1 MHWAS
6 VAEAGRHRSARAAGA
21 TRPSLS
27 ATLQPEVLV
36 DSFSRII
43 ADPKVMLGKPV
54 VKGTRITVELVLERL
69 AGGAS
74 VDDLLRSYPRLDRED
89 VHEALRFA
97 AQAVRMERVL
107 AAS

>member
-1 MHWAS
+1 MD
-6 VAEAGRHRSARAAGA
+6 
-21 TRPSLS
+21 T
-27 ATLQPEVLV
+27 
-36 DSFSRII
+36 FSRII

-74 VDDLLRSYPRLDRED
+74 VDDLLRSYPLLVRED
-89 VHEALRFA
+89 VHEALLFA

>member
-1 MHWAS
+1 
-6 VAEAGRHRSARAAGA
+6 
-21 TRPSLS
+21 
-27 ATLQPEVLV
+27 
-36 DSFSRII
+36 
-43 ADPKVMLGKPV
+43 MLGKPV
-54 VKGTRITVELVLERL
+54 VKGTRITVGLVLERL

-97 AQAVRMERVL
+97 AQAVRMERLL

>member
-1 MHWAS
+1 M
-6 VAEAGRHRSARAAGA
+6 
-21 TRPSLS
+21 
-27 ATLQPEVLV
+27 
-36 DSFSRII
+36 DSFSRIV
-43 ADPKVMLGKPV
+43 ANPNVMLGKPV

-74 VDDLLRSYPRLDRED
+74 VDDLLGSYPRLSRED
-89 VHEALRFA
+89 VQEALRFA

>member
-1 MHWAS
+1 MDA
-6 VAEAGRHRSARAAGA
+6 
-21 TRPSLS
+21 
-27 ATLQPEVLV
+27 
-36 DSFSRII
+36 FSRIV

-54 VKGTRITVELVLERL
+54 VKGTRITVELVLDRL

-74 VDDLLRSYPRLDRED
+74 VDDLLRSYPRLTRED

-97 AQAVRMERVL
+97 AQAVRMERVV

>member
-1 MHWAS
+1 M
-6 VAEAGRHRSARAAGA
+6 
-21 TRPSLS
+21 
-27 ATLQPEVLV
+27 
-36 DSFSRII
+36 DSFSRIV
-43 ADPKVMLGKPV
+43 ANPSVMLGKPV

-74 VDDLLRSYPRLDRED
+74 VDDLLRSYPRLSRED
-89 VHEALRFA
+89 VQDALRFA